1 VQPGRASQIG
11 SRQGR
16 DGATLHNRKEFIM
29 AIIGTFTA
37 QTDGF
42 GGTIRTLTLNV
53 NVKFVPNT
61 KSVENAPDYRV
72 MAGDLEIGAAWLKM
86 SKGDRRYLSVSID
99 DRLLLPRST
108 QTW

>member
-1 VQPGRASQIG
+1 
-11 SRQGR
+11 
-16 DGATLHNRKEFIM
+16 M

-37 QTDGF
+37 QPDGF

-72 MAGDLEIGAAWLKM
+72 MAGTLEIGAAWLKM
-86 SKGDRRYLSVSID
+86 SKGDRRYLSVSLD
-99 DRLLLPRST
+99 DPSFPAAIYASLVENGKGIHHLIWSRSSAD
-108 QTW
+108 